1 MFDALI
7 PADVSGWILIL
18 FGIILLA
25 SEISASA
32 HGLIGVLGTLAIIG
46 GVTMLIVP
54 EAAFILSL
62 PMLFS
67 IVAMAIGIA
76 LLIAFAAA
84 RVRRRRVVTGAEAMI
99 GAIGQVLKWDGS
111 EGYIFVHG
119 ERWQACGPSQSPDQ
133 SVQVIGIDGLKL
145 HITTAPDHQEGQG

>member
-18 FGIILLA
+18 LGFILLA

-32 HGLIGVLGTLAIIG
+32 HGLIGVLGALAIIG
-46 GVTMLIVP
+46 GVTMLTVP
-54 EAAFILSL
+54 ETAFILSL

-67 IVAMAIGIA
+67 IVATAIGIA

-99 GAIGQVLKWDGS
+99 GAVGHVLKWDGS

-145 HITTAPDHQEGQG
+145 HITAAPDHQEGQG

>member
-18 FGIILLA
+18 LGFILLA
-25 SEISASA
+25 SEISESA
-32 HGLIGVLGTLAIIG
+32 HGLIGVLGAFAIIG
-46 GVTMLIVP
+46 GVTMLTVP

-62 PMLFS
+62 PVLFS
-67 IVAMAIGIA
+67 IVGTAIGIA

-84 RVRRRRVVTGAEAMI
+84 RVRRKKVVTGAEAMI
-99 GAIGQVLKWDGS
+99 GAVGHVLNWDDN

-119 ERWQACGPSQSPDQ
+119 ERWQASGSGLSPDQ
-133 SVQVIGIDGLKL
+133 SVQMIGIDGLKL
-145 HITTAPDHQEGQG
+145 HITTAPAPQEGQG